1 MDILLKVNGALGLVV
16 FDDGLLLVAL
26 VVEPHF
32 LEVREAEAAGAAE
45 RVVATFLAGLDKRIP
60 GTLIDIVDVTAVMV
74 VVVVGVVVDVV
85 VVVGVV
91 GEAVVVVGVEVVVG
105 EVVVVVVEVVV
116 EEAICVI
123 VIVVVIV

>member
-32 LEVREAEAAGAAE
+32 LEVREAEAAE
-45 RVVATFLAGLDKRIP
+45 RVVATFLAGLDKRIL